1 MTLPGRVLLGGL
13 VVFLV
18 WNLFRAVRDGVIFS
32 DGVPCDANAQPVRFA
47 EMAALDVIGIVA
59 FSWLAAGDSVTTF
72 WRLLASN

>member
-13 VVFLV
+13 AVFLI

-32 DGVPCDANAQPVRFA
+32 DGVPCNASAQPRRFA

-59 FSWLAAGDSVTTF
+59 FSWLAAGDAVIAF
-72 WRLLASN
+72 WRLLTST